1 MEDAFAGAAA
11 GGARRG
17 AGGRSLDTGE
27 ERDGGSP
34 RAQAHCCLRDSAG
47 THLLCIAHSSPG
59 PFPPG
64 FPQILTRGF
73 LLLEFYTPFLPY
85 LFLFCSFTSLY
96 ARSLVRLFT
105 GGRAYQSPFAP
116 WSLDLCPPALSVPTS
131 PRPPTPTPGP
141 AAYAVLAPPRKVL
154 SPQEVCAV

>member
-64 FPQILTRGF
+64 FPQILNSTH
-73 LLLEFYTPFLPY
+73 PFFRIYFCFAALPPCMPGVLYAYSLGVVLTSLHLPPGPWTSVHPPY
-85 LFLFCSFTSLY
+85 LSRPLQDPPPPPPGLQPMQFWLHPG
-96 ARSLVRLFT
+96 RS
-105 GGRAYQSPFAP
+105 
-116 WSLDLCPPALSVPTS
+116 
-131 PRPPTPTPGP
+131 
-141 AAYAVLAPPRKVL
+141 
-154 SPQEVCAV
+154 